1 MKAYNRLTG
10 LKEVVDTS
18 GVSNM
23 LFGDAGQILL
33 QRLFDEKTCEYVVPD
48 APVITHIDIF
58 EDCKA
63 PLEIKWSGQKIY
75 RIEDIP
81 IGWMHQL
88 MGYMALT
95 KSEIGWMVIIN
106 LTSRQLTAFKIMM
119 TPEEIESEYN
129 HIVESRDRILES
141 VPKKDYSKLLL
152 AQDECNWCPY
162 RNRRGK
168 DRSETCPNYVPR
180 SSKVEDQLPSVA

>member
-1 MKAYNRLTG
+1 MKCYNRLTG

-23 LFGDAGQILL
+23 LFGDAGQILI
-33 QRLFDEKTCEYVVPD
+33 QRLYPKEFCEYNPIDSPVP
-48 APVITHIDIF
+48 THVDIF
-58 EDCKA
+58 EDCKY

-81 IGWMHQL
+81 EGWMLQL
-88 MGYMALT
+88 MRYMALT

-119 TPEEIESEYN
+119 EQKELEEQYN
-129 HIVESRDRILES
+129 LIVESRDRILQAA
-141 VPKKDYSKLLL
+141 KDKNSSTLIVNL
-152 AQDECNWCPY
+152 DECNWCPY

-168 DRSETCPNYVPR
+168 DKSETCPKYVPQSR
-180 SSKVEDQLPSVA
+180 VEVQLPVVV